1 MPGAG
6 EESTGLLR
14 RAIAVPFCQLAHDW
28 GRQAQELVAFA
39 ILAGAG
45 LEEAL
50 HGQGLGGIAGGNYRG
65 RNGLGEVVVWHGRGF
80 VGGNGQ

>member
-6 EESTGLLR
+6 EEPAGVLR

-45 LEEAL
+45 LEEA
-50 HGQGLGGIAGGNYRG
+50 HHGLGFGGITGGNHCG